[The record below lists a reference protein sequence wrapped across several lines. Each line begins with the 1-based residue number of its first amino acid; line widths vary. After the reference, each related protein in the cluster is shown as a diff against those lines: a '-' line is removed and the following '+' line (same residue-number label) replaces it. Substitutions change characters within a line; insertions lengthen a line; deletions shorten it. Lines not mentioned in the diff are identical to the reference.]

1 MVKIMGL
8 GVDVPRG
15 DTGDFSIVLSG
26 DDLDFGEG
34 SAAYVSLNRKP
45 WKEEE
50 PIWSKSVEL
59 QKTGDGEYTLDVEL
73 SSLETDYACGDY
85 WWDLRIVNQAGDV
98 YAPFAPQRFTIMSV
112 CGNWR
117 SMSASALVGGK

>member
-1 MVKIMGL
+1 MVKIIGL
-8 GVDVPRG
+8 SVEVPRG

-50 PIWSKSVEL
+50 PIWSKSIEL
-59 QKTGDGEYTLDVEL
+59 QKTGDGEYTLYVEL

-98 YAPFAPQRFTIMSV
+98 YAPFAPQRFTIVSV
-112 CGNWR
+112 CGNWW